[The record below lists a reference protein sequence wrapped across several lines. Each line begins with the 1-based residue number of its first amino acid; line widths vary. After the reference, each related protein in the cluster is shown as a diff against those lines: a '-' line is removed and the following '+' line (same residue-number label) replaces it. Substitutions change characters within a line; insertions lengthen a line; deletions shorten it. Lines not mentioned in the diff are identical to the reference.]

1 MCKVAQSEIK
11 AKAVEKL
18 LPLLRSGSILIFF
31 FLMDIVSY
39 LKKKKVEIHNRD
51 VGSPIFETSQTKLG
65 C

>member
-39 LKKKKVEIHNRD
+39 LKKKKSGN
-51 VGSPIFETSQTKLG
+51 T
-65 C
+65 

>member
-31 FLMDIVSY
+31 FNGHCFLFE
-39 LKKKKVEIHNRD
+39 KKKKVEIHNRD